1 MGRTD
6 LAPLIL
12 DEIRLQARYAT
23 REIQLEFPV
32 RGRVVDVSESGIG
45 LESPQKLIVGA
56 RFHFRVRNRSK
67 SLCLPGRVEW
77 CRLTGTRTGDGGE
90 IVPVFRS
97 GVAIDDCL
105 SRRAWQGALR
115 QITLM
120 LQARRAQLQAPAAG
134 AVAPGLAG
142 AEAQA

>member
-12 DEIRLQARYAT
+12 DDIRLQPRYAT

-32 RGRVVDVSESGIG
+32 RGQVVDVSETGIG

-56 RFHFRVRNRSK
+56 SFTFRVRNRSK
-67 SLCLPGRVEW
+67 TLCLPGRVEW
-77 CRLTGTRTGDGGE
+77 CRLTGTRTGEGGE
-90 IVPVFRS
+90 VIPVFRS

-120 LQARRAQLQAPAAG
+120 LRERRERLRVPG
-134 AVAPGLAG
+134 PVVAPTPL
-142 AEAQA
+142 EAQA